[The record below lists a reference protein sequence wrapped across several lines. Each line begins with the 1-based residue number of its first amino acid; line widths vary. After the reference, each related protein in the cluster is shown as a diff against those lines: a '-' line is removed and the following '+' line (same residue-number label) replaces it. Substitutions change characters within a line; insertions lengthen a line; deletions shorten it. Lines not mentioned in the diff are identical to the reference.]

1 MTLVALEP
9 LYLREG
15 ARQGHQS
22 ACAISQ
28 QGTWLVG
35 THLHKVAGRGRDGV
49 AADKLGS
56 IVAFVRVAKLGSF
69 ASAGKA
75 LCISASGVSKSVA
88 RLESRL
94 GLRLFQRTTRALSL
108 TDDGRDFYR
117 QCDRILSELE
127 EAERSMSDR
136 AASPT
141 GVLKVELPAA
151 LGRMR
156 IAPALAQL
164 TRQHPDLHVEASFSD
179 QLTDLF
185 EAELD
190 AVVRIGDPHD
200 TRLMVR
206 RVGTVQHIVC
216 AAPSYIEAHGEPR
229 SPHDLSRFECIAR
242 AENGAT
248 CPGAWKFAMPNDGAP
263 FELQPTGRLRFDSSD
278 VIIDAGVSGDG
289 LVQLHG
295 YMAEPYLKSG
305 QLVQVLGDYAATGT
319 PISVLF
325 PSSRHLAP
333 KVRVFIDFVAALLEK
348 DQQDPLASA

>member
-1 MTLVALEP
+1 M
-9 LYLREG
+9 
-15 ARQGHQS
+15 
-22 ACAISQ
+22 
-28 QGTWLVG
+28 
-35 THLHKVAGRGRDGV
+35 
-49 AADKLGS
+49 AADRLGS
-56 IVAFVRVAKLGSF
+56 IAAFVRVAKLGSF

-75 LCISASGVSKSVA
+75 LGISPSGVSKSVA
-88 RLESRL
+88 RLEDRL
-94 GLRLFQRTTRALSL
+94 GLRLFQRTTRVLSL
-108 TDDGRDFYR
+108 TDDGRDFYL
-117 QCDRILSELE
+117 QCDRLLNELE
-127 EAERSMSDR
+127 EAERSMRDR
-136 AASPT
+136 AAAPT

-156 IAPALAQL
+156 IAPALARL
-164 TRQHPDLHVEASFSD
+164 TGQYPELRVEASFSD

-206 RVGTVQHIVC
+206 RVGTVEHIVC

-229 SPHDLSRFECIAR
+229 SPSDLARFACIAR

-248 CPGAWKFAMPNDGAP
+248 CPGAWKFATPGDGAL
-263 FELQPTGRLRFDSSD
+263 FELEPTGRLRFDSSD
-278 VIIDAGVSGDG
+278 VIIDAGVAGAG
-289 LVQLHG
+289 FVQLHR

-305 QLVQVLGDYAATGT
+305 QLVQVLGEYAATGT

-333 KVRVFIDFVAALLEK
+333 KVRVFIDFVASLLKSEG
-348 DQQDPLASA
+348 